1 MAYILADA
9 VLGDIRESRG
19 AYVTEEIEPNPEDLE
34 FKQFMTELRGSFD
47 DTVIK
52 GVARMHQQLGHPT
65 PERLAAELTDLGYD
79 KDHSSCARRYRC
91 EACLKRKR
99 PMLFK
104 PAKLSLAKSFN
115 DTVDID
121 VFHMLWNDEKKLILS
136 ILDEYSRY
144 EVDAVLTKEDAQEEI
159 QALENSWI
167 SWAGPPR
174 VLRLDMAGWHMSNH
188 FKEWAGRHAI
198 KLDFVPK
205 EAHFMLGIVERNHA
219 VRREQ
224 IDIYHD
230 LMPNDDLK
238 TAVLVTCNQRN
249 RLRGVRGST
258 PAMIAL
264 GQLPRQ
270 AGNADEPRIQNTGN
284 EFLEDM
290 KKREAAA
297 IAFIKANNSRAVRTA
312 LMARGRPTRNEY
324 FVGEYVYYWR
334 KDGDPHLQKCHW
346 RGPALVSMIE
356 PSPSTPTPRVYWL
369 VHGTSLIRCVHEQ
382 LRPELPEER
391 SARPVQTS
399 RR

>member
-1 MAYILADA
+1 
-9 VLGDIRESRG
+9 
-19 AYVTEEIEPNPEDLE
+19 
-34 FKQFMTELRGSFD
+34 
-47 DTVIK
+47 
-52 GVARMHQQLGHPT
+52 
-65 PERLAAELTDLGYD
+65 
-79 KDHSSCARRYRC
+79 
-91 EACLKRKR
+91 
-99 PMLFK
+99 MLFK

-121 VFHMLWNDEKKLILS
+121 VFHLLWNDEKKLILS

-144 EVDAVLTKEDAQEEI
+144 EVDAVLTKEDAHEEI

-205 EAHFMLGIVERNHA
+205 ESHFMLEIVERNHA

-258 PAMIAL
+258 PATIAL
-264 GQLPRQ
+264 GQL
-270 AGNADEPRIQNTGN
+270 
-284 EFLEDM
+284 
-290 KKREAAA
+290 
-297 IAFIKANNSRAVRTA
+297 
-312 LMARGRPTRNEY
+312 
-324 FVGEYVYYWR
+324 
-334 KDGDPHLQKCHW
+334 
-346 RGPALVSMIE
+346 
-356 PSPSTPTPRVYWL
+356 
-369 VHGTSLIRCVHEQ
+369 
-382 LRPELPEER
+382 
-391 SARPVQTS
+391 
-399 RR
+399 